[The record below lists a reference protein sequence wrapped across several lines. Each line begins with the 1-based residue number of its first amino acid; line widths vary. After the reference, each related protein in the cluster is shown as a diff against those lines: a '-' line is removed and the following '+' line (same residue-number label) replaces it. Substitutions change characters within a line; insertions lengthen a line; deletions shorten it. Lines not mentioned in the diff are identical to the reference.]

1 MQLSASGIQKPVE
14 FFSQAA
20 TKAALKL
27 DISTKY
33 QESQE
38 CWKEHTSE
46 FKLQPKFQLFAN
58 RYNVNIGQI
67 SKQHVIQVTADFAFL
82 QFIEVGLISCLFK
95 TSSAF
100 LIFCLSNSQA
110 L

>member
-38 CWKEHTSE
+38 CWKEQTSK

-58 RYNVNIGQI
+58 RYNVNIGQ
-67 SKQHVIQVTADFAFL
+67 
-82 QFIEVGLISCLFK
+82 
-95 TSSAF
+95 SSQCPAF